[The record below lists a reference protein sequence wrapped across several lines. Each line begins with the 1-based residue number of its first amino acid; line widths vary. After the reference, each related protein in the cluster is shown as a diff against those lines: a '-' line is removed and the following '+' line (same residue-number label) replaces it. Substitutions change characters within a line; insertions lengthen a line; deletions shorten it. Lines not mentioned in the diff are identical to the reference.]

1 MSWDIPDRT
10 KRNRSAIDI
19 RPTERGTNRTP
30 VESPAS
36 AAAANSVGSKLSTN
50 GHRKVPKSDTIV
62 ITRRQLRRY
71 IQIGAIGL
79 GVILMI
85 FLAWQYIDARQD
97 AAKLS
102 DPKTS
107 AEQANQELVSDLRKV
122 ALLPTDEDPQVAE
135 LTDKEKQ
142 KNNPFFANAENGDKV
157 LVYQKAS
164 KVIIYRPSTKQVVNM
179 ATIDGTNTSVSQ

>member
-1 MSWDIPDRT
+1 MNWDIPDRT

-19 RPTERGTNRTP
+19 RPTERGVNRTSA
-30 VESPAS
+30 ENPAS
-36 AAAANSVGSKLSTN
+36 ETPANSGAHKSGTIGNKKS
-50 GHRKVPKSDTIV
+50 PKNEPIV

-71 IQIGAIGL
+71 TQLGAIGL
-79 GVILMI
+79 GALLLI
-85 FLAWQYIDARQD
+85 FLAWQYIDARRD
-97 AAKLS
+97 ADKLS

-107 AEQANQELVSDLRKV
+107 AEQANKELVSDLRKV
-122 ALLPTDEDPQVAE
+122 AVLPADEEPQVAE
-135 LTDKEKQ
+135 LTDKDKQ

-179 ATIDGTNTSVSQ
+179 ATIDGTNASVPQ